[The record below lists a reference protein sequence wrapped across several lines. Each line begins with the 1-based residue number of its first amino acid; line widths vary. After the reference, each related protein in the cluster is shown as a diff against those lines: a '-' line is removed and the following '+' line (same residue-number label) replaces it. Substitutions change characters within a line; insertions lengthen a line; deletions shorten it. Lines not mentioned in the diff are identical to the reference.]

1 MIKKY
6 QKRGLQKG
14 FGTHCGVST
23 TMGKVLIAEYYFFP
37 WKNLA
42 LETDK

>member
-23 TMGKVLIAEYYFFP
+23 TMGKVLIAEYYFFFRG
-37 WKNLA
+37 KILH
-42 LETDK
+42 